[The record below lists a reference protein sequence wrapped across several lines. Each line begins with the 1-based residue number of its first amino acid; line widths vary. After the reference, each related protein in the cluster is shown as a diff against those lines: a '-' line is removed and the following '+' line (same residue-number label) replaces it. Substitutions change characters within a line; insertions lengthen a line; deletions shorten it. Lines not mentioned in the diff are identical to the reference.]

1 MARSGRW
8 AARGELSRNWSQPDP
23 GRLEQLQ
30 MALLRKQLKEKILPF
45 HPHFRNLLS
54 DFDVESLQGY
64 DDLAV
69 IPFSSK
75 SDVAPTAEAPDRP
88 KNFVLQPDQDSIR
101 KVLTPFQKA
110 GMMWTAL
117 RHGKEEVRRRLG
129 TEYRPVQAFF
139 TTGRTALPTSFS

>member
-1 MARSGRW
+1 
-8 AARGELSRNWSQPDP
+8 
-23 GRLEQLQ
+23 
-30 MALLRKQLKEKILPF
+30 MALLRKQLKEKVLPF

-101 KVLTPFQKA
+101 KVL
-110 GMMWTAL
+110 
-117 RHGKEEVRRRLG
+117 RSV
-129 TEYRPVQAFF
+129 
-139 TTGRTALPTSFS
+139 